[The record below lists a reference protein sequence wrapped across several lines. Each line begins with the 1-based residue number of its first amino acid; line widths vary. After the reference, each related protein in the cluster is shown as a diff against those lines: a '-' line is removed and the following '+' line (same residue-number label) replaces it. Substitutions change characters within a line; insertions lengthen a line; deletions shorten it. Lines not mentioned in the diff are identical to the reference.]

1 MACGETARESSGDL
15 SLSELVFSLRAAVSI
30 LHKQD
35 IQTAADTLGQFVQN
49 VEGTG
54 SIYLGDDCAAIPD
67 GGLPNRSPDGSPDG
81 LSDSRSQGSSQG
93 SYLLLAAEGIWPQLV
108 AKDPWF
114 AGWCAVMV
122 NLSDIAAM
130 GGWAIAIVDA
140 LWSRSVENSQPIWAG
155 MQAAAATYG
164 VPIVGGH
171 TNCHSPHDGLAVAVM
186 GRSQHLLT
194 SFDAKPGDALVMVI
208 NMAGAYY
215 KDYPFWNAAT
225 TADPTALRQQL
236 ALLPKL
242 TASGLCLAGKDISM
256 GGLAGTL
263 LMLCEASGC
272 GAVLDLGRVPRPKP
286 AAWES
291 IGWHKWLTSFPS
303 FGFLLS
309 VPPENVE
316 AVAALFTAEG
326 LACEAV
332 GEVLSGSEVFVQ
344 QAEQTQLL
352 WDLTQPLTGFHP
364 QVSPAN

>member
-1 MACGETARESSGDL
+1 MACGDRACEDKTRESSND
-15 SLSELVFSLRAAVSI
+15 LSELVASLRAAVSI

-35 IQTAADTLGQFVQN
+35 IQTAADTLGQFVQS
-49 VEGTG
+49 VEGTE
-54 SIYLGDDCAAIPD
+54 SIRLGDDCAAIPD
-67 GGLPNRSPDGSPDG
+67 ISSPDTSS
-81 LSDSRSQGSSQG
+81 SDISSRSG
-93 SYLLLAAEGIWPQLV
+93 YLLLAAEGIWPKLV

-272 GAVLDLGRVPRPKP
+272 GAVLDLSRVPRPKP
-286 AAWES
+286 AVWKN